1 MAGKR
6 FVLDTNI
13 WVSYIIKHRLAELTE
28 QIFNHD
34 LQIFISEELIDELS
48 ENLHKPKFKK
58 YLTKP
63 VKEYINQVLSISVF
77 TSAEKVFHQSID
89 PDDDFLFDL
98 AIKSKSEYFVTG
110 DKPLFNIS
118 VHGLKIITMKEF
130 RDMFEIK

>member
-28 QIFNHD
+28 QIFKHD

-48 ENLHKPKFKK
+48 ENLHKPKFEK

-63 VKEYINQVLSISVF
+63 VKEYINQVLGISVF
-77 TSAEKVFHQSID
+77 ISAEKAFKQTID

-98 AIKSKSEYFVTG
+98 AIKSRSEYFVTG

-118 VHGLKIITMKEF
+118 IRGLKIISMKGF
-130 RDMFEIK
+130 RDMY